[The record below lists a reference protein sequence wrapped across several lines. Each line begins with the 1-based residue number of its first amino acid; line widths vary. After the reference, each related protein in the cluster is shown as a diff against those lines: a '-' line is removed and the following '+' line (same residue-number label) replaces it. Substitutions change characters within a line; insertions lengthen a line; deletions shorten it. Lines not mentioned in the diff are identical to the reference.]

1 LIGSNNLTQLVLGV
15 DRDSEIVAHL
25 FEERNEAVKKM
36 VAAVINVAGAK
47 RRKMGICGQ
56 APSDYPG
63 FACFLVEQGI
73 ESMSLNPDAVIRMTI
88 AVLNLEKERSP

>member
-36 VAAVINVAGAK
+36 VAA
-47 RRKMGICGQ
+47 
-56 APSDYPG
+56 P
-63 FACFLVEQGI
+63 
-73 ESMSLNPDAVIRMTI
+73 
-88 AVLNLEKERSP
+88 